1 MPVLDLNTEKGKVVG
16 LPLLQYHSI
25 PVSKFSLPKKTRIAS
40 KEDVMRIETNLRLA
54 QRNRRIAHFLFFF
67 SMAVLIGGFII
78 ANTQLTSTDRE
89 SPVFA
94 LSLFLPWVVLPIGFI
109 CTILSVRMTNLW
121 IRKPRPEEAI
131 RDGLKGISKKSV
143 LYNYYHFPARHVLIA
158 PQGVFAMVTRFQE
171 GKFRVDGDKWT
182 TPSGFFGGFMR
193 FFRRDGIGDPTQ
205 DALKAAA
212 YIKSLLDKKTQGIE
226 VQPLIIFVD
235 PRANVEIVNSSVPV
249 LYANENQKPN
259 LRDFMRD
266 LAQKQQ
272 LEKPAAPPQG
282 KKKGGDKNKAA
293 EKTTAG
299 LDTETVADAFEEAT
313 LEAR

>member
-1 MPVLDLNTEKGKVVG
+1 
-16 LPLLQYHSI
+16 
-25 PVSKFSLPKKTRIAS
+25 
-40 KEDVMRIETNLRLA
+40 MRIETNLRLA
-54 QRNRRIAHFLFFF
+54 KRNRQIAHFLFFF
-67 SMAVLIGGFII
+67 SMAVLIGGFVI
-78 ANTQLTSTDRE
+78 ANTQLTSANKE
-89 SPVFA
+89 SGV
-94 LSLFLPWVVLPIGFI
+94 SVVTLFLPWLVLPIGFI
-109 CTILSVRMTNLW
+109 CTIISIRMTNLW

-171 GKFRVDGDKWT
+171 GKFRVEGDKWT
-182 TPSGFFGGFMR
+182 TPTGFFGVFMR
-193 FFRRDGIGDPTQ
+193 LFRRDGIGNPTE

-212 YIKSLLDKKTQGIE
+212 FVKKLIDKNNPDVE

-235 PRANVEIVNSSVPV
+235 PRANVDIMNPTVPV

-259 LRDFMRD
+259 LRDFMRE

-272 LEKPAAPPQG
+272 LEKPAAPQQG
-282 KKKGGDKNKAA
+282 KKKGGDKNKPA
-293 EKTTAG
+293 EKLAAG
-299 LDTETVADAFEEAT
+299 LDSETIADAFEEAT